1 MWLKIPN
8 MCTEKE
14 QNIVYCNS
22 LYFELYL
29 YVRKVKA
36 VWKFKNPVK
45 GKTRVWKQPSLGAA
59 ITDCTIYSYSV
70 CMSNAANNKTFLY
83 LPLPPV
89 EICKRNGSM
98 GRLKDDIFLLKLSPN
113 RFRTTVKIPEHEQ
126 FWHENAYLSA
136 NHRSYMESAVL
147 LKIVDW

>member
-1 MWLKIPN
+1 MWMKIPN

-98 GRLKDDIFLLKLSPN
+98 GRLKDDIFFTEIKPKSISDYCQNPWTWTILAWKCIPLSQSQILYGIGSP
-113 RFRTTVKIPEHEQ
+113 
-126 FWHENAYLSA
+126 S
-136 NHRSYMESAVL
+136 
-147 LKIVDW
+147 